1 MEIHISDTTLIG
13 EIKTEFSERYPFLK
27 LEFFNHAHADGLGSP
42 KEDMIVENMS
52 LEKVRTIHNEGDIVI
67 KPDMEVGVLEQIFES
82 KYGIH
87 VQIFRKS
94 GDLWL
99 ETSATD
105 NWTLQEQNLTGS
117 EMSEKSK

>member
-1 MEIHISDTTLIG
+1 MEIHISDNILIG
-13 EIKTEFSERYPFLK
+13 EIKSKFSKQFPFLK
-27 LEFFNHAHADGLGSP
+27 LEFFKHAHDNGLGSP
-42 KEDMIVENMS
+42 KEDMIVEDIS
-52 LEKVRTIHNEGDIVI
+52 LGKVRTIHNEGDIVI
-67 KPDMEVGVLEQIFES
+67 KPDMQVGALEQSFES

-105 NWTLQEQNLTGS
+105 SWTLQDQNSTGS
-117 EMSEKSK
+117 EMS

>member
-1 MEIHISDTTLIG
+1 
-13 EIKTEFSERYPFLK
+13 
-27 LEFFNHAHADGLGSP
+27 
-42 KEDMIVENMS
+42 MIVENMS

>member
-67 KPDMEVGVLEQIFES
+67 IPDMEVGVLEQIFES